1 MLLELIY
8 DSKVVKD
15 PILTKVAIE
24 ENALM
29 NIIEAKVSAREGKI
43 VVELEDEIAD
53 RIERKFTEYG
63 VKVRRL
69 EKGIEKKENC
79 VDCGACISICPVGVF
94 SFDKEFRVVADSSKC
109 VRCGICVNVCPVNAL
124 RLPE

>member
-8 DSKVVKD
+8 DSKVVKE
-15 PILTKVAIE
+15 PILTRVAIE
-24 ENALM
+24 ENTLL

-69 EKGIEKKENC
+69 ERGVEKKDTC

-94 SFDKEFRVVADSSKC
+94 SFDKEFRLVADSSKC
-109 VRCGICVNVCPVNAL
+109 MRCGTCVTICPVKAL
-124 RLPE
+124 SLPE

>member
-8 DSKVVKD
+8 DSKVVKE

-24 ENALM
+24 ENTLL

-69 EKGIEKKENC
+69 ERGVEKKDTC

-94 SFDKEFRVVADSSKC
+94 SFDKEFRLVADSSKC
-109 VRCGICVNVCPVNAL
+109 MRCGTCVTICPVKAL
-124 RLPE
+124 SLPE

>member
-1 MLLELIY
+1 VLLELVY
-8 DSKVVKD
+8 DSKVVKE

-43 VVELEDEIAD
+43 VVEIEDKLAEK
-53 RIERKFTEYG
+53 IERKFIEYG

-69 EKGIEKKENC
+69 ERGIEKKDTC
-79 VDCGACISICPVGVF
+79 VDCGACISVCPVGVF
-94 SFDKEFRVVADSSKC
+94 RFDEDFRVVADSSKC
-109 VRCGICVNVCPVNAL
+109 VRCGTCVTVCPVKAL
-124 RLPE
+124 KLPE